1 MRKALFILSVIIF
14 APSLRAQTTSLSA
27 TVTDAGGV
35 IWKNGTWSLT
45 FLPSSSN
52 PTANYFQ
59 NGVPFSKNQIFSG
72 NLDNTGSF
80 TSAAVPDNL
89 TIAPA
94 GSNWTLQV
102 CPLATASNGCYN
114 KNFTITGASQ
124 NLTASVTPPA
134 VVVDFSSPPPG
145 GASAYTDGETFGA
158 RVGNFYFNLTDGTFH
173 VCTVPA
179 CTWVSDGFGVGSV
192 TSFSSGNLSPL
203 FTTLVATPTSTPALS
218 FSLSTAPANTV
229 FGNCSGSPAPPSYC
243 SILLAML
250 GSLGGSGTTV
260 VHGNGSAS
268 AVNLATDVTGQL
280 PIGEVGS
287 AGLSGV
293 SPISVAATGAI
304 SCSTCST
311 GGVTSVTGTS
321 PVVSSGGT
329 TPAISCPTCIVSNGF
344 VMKAGSNAGDYSSS
358 STTFVNV
365 DGTNL
370 SYTVLIPVGSKL
382 AIIASGDISAPAI
395 STSVTTTVAISD
407 GGTPLVQ
414 TVMQD
419 SNGDPSQTSFSLA
432 WLITGD
438 GASHTITL
446 QYRMLGGSASNA
458 IIRNSLGV
466 IPTMLFLGP

>member
-14 APSLRAQTTSLSA
+14 APSLWAQTTSVSA
-27 TVTDAGGV
+27 TITDAGGV
-35 IWKNGTWSLT
+35 LWKNGTWSLT
-45 FLPSSSN
+45 FLPSPSN

-72 NLDNTGSF
+72 NLDATASF

-89 TIAPA
+89 TIVPS

-102 CPLATASNGCYN
+102 CPLATATNGCYN
-114 KNFTITGASQ
+114 KNFTITGASL
-124 NLTASVTPPA
+124 NLTALVTPPA

-173 VCTVPA
+173 VCTVPV
-179 CTWVSDGFGVGSV
+179 CTWVSDGFGSV
-192 TSFSSGNLSPL
+192 TSFSSGNLAPL
-203 FTTLVATPTSTPALS
+203 FTTLVATPTTTPALS
-218 FSLSTAPANTV
+218 FSLSNASANTV
-229 FGNCSGSPAPPSYC
+229 VGNCSGAPAPPSYC

-250 GSLGGSGTTV
+250 GSLGGTATTV
-260 VHGNGSAS
+260 VHGNGSAT

-280 PIGEVGS
+280 PIGAVGS

-293 SPISVAATGAI
+293 SPISIAATGAI
-304 SCSTCST
+304 SCTTCST
-311 GGVTSVTGTS
+311 GGVTNVTGTS

-329 TPAISCPTCIVSNGF
+329 TPAISCPTCLVSNGF
-344 VMKAGSNAGDYSSS
+344 VMKSGTNAGDYSSAS
-358 STTFVNV
+358 GSFVNV
-365 DGTNL
+365 DSSNL
-370 SYTVLIPVGSKL
+370 SYTVVIPVGSKL

-395 STSVTTTVAISD
+395 GTSVTTLVAIAD
-407 GGTPLVQ
+407 GGTQLVQ
-414 TVMQD
+414 TLMQD

-432 WLITGD
+432 WIITGD

-446 QYRMLGGSASNA
+446 QYEKGGGSASNA